1 MCCNFVQRDN
11 TMRAMR
17 DAQRDFDRFREFLS
31 IHGEGKLVQAVA
43 ARAAIGTWYKAKYP
57 QDDLRHVLERWGIT
71 ASDLEHVEQVLTA
84 AWNVRAAAYAPYSR
98 FNVGAAV
105 LGRCGRIWCGTNV
118 ENSSY
123 GLTLCAERA
132 ALAAARAAA
141 GEAFLLLCVAADT
154 EEPISPC
161 GACRQWIVELAP
173 HALIVMIARRGAER
187 WSTPE
192 ELLPWAF
199 RSDMF
204 HSRS

>member
-1 MCCNFVQRDN
+1 MC
-11 TMRAMR
+11 AMN

-43 ARAAIGTWYKAKYP
+43 ARAAIGTWFRAKNSP
-57 QDDLRHVLERWGIT
+57 DDLRHVLERWGIT
-71 ASDLEHVEQVLTA
+71 APDIEQAEQVLAA
-84 AWNVRAAAYAPYSR
+84 AWRVRAAAYAPYSR
-98 FNVGAAV
+98 FYVGAAV
-105 LGRCGRIWCGTNV
+105 LGSCGRMWCGANV

-132 ALAAARAAA
+132 ALAAARAAG
-141 GEAFLLLCVAADT
+141 GESFLLLCIAADT

-173 HALIVMIARRGAER
+173 HALVAMIGSKGAER
-187 WSTPE
+187 WCTPS